1 MAGKKKNDPFYLD
14 EEPIVNKK
22 KKTPQNAE
30 KPKDDEEEY
39 PFENGDDDFEYE
51 DLMGDEEFPGL
62 PEDLYNLIGII
73 EEYALSESENA
84 LWRAYAAV
92 EDSPDLET
100 AKKKIRA
107 LIRKL
112 G

>member
-1 MAGKKKNDPFYLD
+1 MANKKKTDPFILD
-14 EEPIVNKK
+14 EEPVKK
-22 KKTPQNAE
+22 KKGKQNAE
-30 KPKDDEEEY
+30 EDEDEDF
-39 PFENGDDDFEYE
+39 PFSHDEDEDDFEYE
-51 DLMGDEEFPGL
+51 DLRDNGDLPPL
-62 PEDLYNLIGII
+62 PEDLYNVIGII
-73 EEYALSESENA
+73 EEYALSEAENA

-107 LIRKL
+107 LIKKL